1 MVDIFDM
8 SMQAYKRRM
17 HEDTRPGLVEPT
29 IPDTTSFKLKGN
41 ILAQL
46 IDIPFYGKDHEE
58 AYKHIDEV
66 NDVADY
72 FKISNIPRKT
82 VLLRM
87 LPVTLKGA
95 TKDQPNTLPPG
106 TITTWAQMCEEFI
119 QQICPPSK
127 VSKLKKAIANF
138 ELNAGELLYEAQ
150 ERYKELLRNCP
161 QKDLNAQ

>member
-1 MVDIFDM
+1 M
-8 SMQAYKRRM
+8 
-17 HEDTRPGLVEPT
+17 
-29 IPDTTSFKLKGN
+29 
-41 ILAQL
+41 

-95 TKDQPNTLPPG
+95 TKD
-106 TITTWAQMCEEFI
+106 
-119 QQICPPSK
+119 
-127 VSKLKKAIANF
+127 
-138 ELNAGELLYEAQ
+138 
-150 ERYKELLRNCP
+150 
-161 QKDLNAQ
+161 